1 MKRVLL
7 IVVLCASSAW
17 ADPPDGG
24 ASVSVVVDPNGDTT
38 VDVKRGTLK
47 VKTGDAEER
56 VGAGETVRAQK
67 GKPLKR
73 LLPAPTTTAPA
84 DEATLNATDVALA
97 WRKVP
102 GAAKYAVEIAMAPE
116 MSGARVET
124 VDGTRLVVH
133 LETGTWY
140 WRVVALDGGGVS
152 GKRAPTRRLTI
163 DTTPPKLKAG
173 KPEWR

>member
-1 MKRVLL
+1 MKRALFLLL
-7 IVVLCASSAW
+7 IASSAW

-47 VKTGDAEER
+47 VKSGGGEER

-67 GKPLKR
+67 GKPLRR
-73 LLPAPTTTAPA
+73 LLAAPAATAPA
-84 DEATLNATDVALA
+84 DEATLNVTDVALT

-102 GAAKYAVEIAMAPE
+102 GAARYVVEIAAAPE
-116 MSGARVET
+116 MSGARTET
-124 VDGTRLVVH
+124 VDGTRAVMH

-140 WRVVALDGGGVS
+140 WRVVALDGDGMT
-152 GKRAPTRRLTI
+152 GKRAPARRLMI
-163 DTTPPKLKAG
+163 DVTPPKLKAG
-173 KPEWR
+173 KPQWR